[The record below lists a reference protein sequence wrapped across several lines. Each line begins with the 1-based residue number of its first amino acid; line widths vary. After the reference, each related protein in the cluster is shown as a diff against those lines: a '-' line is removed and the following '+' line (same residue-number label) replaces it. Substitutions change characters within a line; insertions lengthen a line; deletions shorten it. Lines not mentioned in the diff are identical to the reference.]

1 VLGASVT
8 ETRLVTNAGFNNTG
22 RHPTR
27 KTARE
32 VTSFFFA
39 IVNHVLAVRF
49 ELEL

>member
-1 VLGASVT
+1 MK
-8 ETRLVTNAGFNNTG
+8 AGSNNTG
-22 RHPTR
+22 RHPTS

-39 IVNHVLAVRF
+39 IANNALSIPF